1 MATLK
6 AMLRHVVATATTS
19 TTTCQTTA
27 GMRAHGDRQQEI
39 KGMHVYIMTLF
50 AALYSVRLRL

>member
-1 MATLK
+1 VATLK

-50 AALYSVRLRL
+50 AAL